1 MLLGSE
7 AIESFAQITASLTL
21 SPVYTNEQRCGWEQ
35 TTKRLALLDLEF
47 GSYNNWKC
55 LFFTKNITVIDI
67 HTFLFFKVFEAV
79 KINRV
84 FGIIGNGFISP
95 IA

>member
-35 TTKRLALLDLEF
+35 TKRLALLDKEF
-47 GSYNNWKC
+47 GRYNNWR
-55 LFFTKNITVIDI
+55 KNTLIDI

-79 KINRV
+79 KIIWV